1 MRTHLSYANIVA
13 TLALV
18 FAMSGTAVAAKHY
31 LLNSTKQINPS
42 VLKKLRAAAGGQ
54 GATGPSGSRGEKG
67 EKGSRGER
75 GLKGERGLMGEV
87 GPAGSAHAYGV
98 INSNGEVIPA
108 KTRYLSASRIG
119 TGSYCVIP
127 AVQSGVDGD
136 DLEPLVVA
144 DQDDGPGGAHIAETR
159 QADTNDFALCSGGW
173 VFNTYSFEGGE
184 WRPANV
190 AITVVVP

>member
-1 MRTHLSYANIVA
+1 MRTHLKYANIVS

-42 VLKKLRAAAGGQ
+42 VLKKLRGRTGSH
-54 GATGPSGSRGEKG
+54 GATGPTGSPGARGEKG
-67 EKGSRGER
+67 A
-75 GLKGERGLMGEV
+75 KGERGVKGEV
-87 GPAGSAHAYGV
+87 GSPGSAVAYGV
-98 INSNGEVIPA
+98 INSNGEVIPP
-108 KTRYLSASRIG
+108 KTKYLSASRIG

-127 AVQSGVDGD
+127 APQSGVDGD

-144 DQDDGPGGAHIAETR
+144 DQDDGPAGAHIAETR
-159 QADTNDFALCSGGW
+159 LADTNDFAQCVGGW

-184 WRPANV
+184 WKPANI